1 MAWQALRIPEACD
14 SVDFMGLATGTDAQN
29 HEQQPH
35 SFFESP
41 PLPYTAT
48 DEAVHG
54 GRAFLQLVAA
64 QQGIHDTRRAAADT
78 RHARGAGMRGG
89 WVSECSVIEEELSR
103 SPTMKELPE
112 EGMMDVSDG
121 VNGLASTLEQVS
133 LQQKRPC
140 DLWRT
145 ELRAAPRKG
154 RTTA

>member
-1 MAWQALRIPEACD
+1 
-14 SVDFMGLATGTDAQN
+14 
-29 HEQQPH
+29 
-35 SFFESP
+35 
-41 PLPYTAT
+41 
-48 DEAVHG
+48 
-54 GRAFLQLVAA
+54 
-64 QQGIHDTRRAAADT
+64 
-78 RHARGAGMRGG
+78 MRGG

-103 SPTMKELPE
+103 SPTMKELE

-133 LQQKRPC
+133 LQQKRPS

>member
-1 MAWQALRIPEACD
+1 
-14 SVDFMGLATGTDAQN
+14 
-29 HEQQPH
+29 
-35 SFFESP
+35 
-41 PLPYTAT
+41 
-48 DEAVHG
+48 
-54 GRAFLQLVAA
+54 
-64 QQGIHDTRRAAADT
+64 
-78 RHARGAGMRGG
+78 MRGG

-133 LQQKRPC
+133 LQQKRPS